1 MSAHH
6 NNNNME
12 STWGAAASHAE
23 HHIHDCIRYTVEGQ
37 TRTGTIIWIC
47 TPAQQAKQFPSTRY
61 VVQPDDKTLGLD
73 LVCPGNIL
81 ISDGRKQQPHTRA
94 ETPGLEQ
101 SLIEMLAT
109 LSIPI
114 IVKVETDDNGQ
125 PFYVW
130 HLGESTPGQP
140 FGGHVGTDPQLMGA
154 LKLALETLIR
164 RTEQ

>member
-1 MSAHH
+1 MSAH

-23 HHIHDCIRYTVEGQ
+23 HHIHDCIRYTVDGQ

-47 TPAQQAKQFPSTRY
+47 TPAQQNKQFPSTRY

-81 ISDGRKQQPHTRA
+81 IGDGRKEQSPTSA
-94 ETPGLEQ
+94 ETARLEQ

-114 IVKVETDDNGQ
+114 TVKVETDDNGQ
-125 PFYVW
+125 PYYVW
-130 HLGESTPGQP
+130 HIGESTTQQP
-140 FGGHVGTDPQLMGA
+140 FGEHIGTDTQLMGA
-154 LKLALETLIR
+154 LKLALEKLIR
-164 RTEQ
+164 HAGQ